1 MTSCNWLLWVLQLV
15 VPRFGSTD
23 EVERYNM
30 TGRLVGTEV
39 KVNTVFLWYESP
51 TGGESDSQIGQI
63 VCRDIRQA
71 VEVEREHRSRWDL
84 PEVDRRAELEVYLE
98 ESLKA

>member
-1 MTSCNWLLWVLQLV
+1 MK
-15 VPRFGSTD
+15 GH
-23 EVERYNM
+23 
-30 TGRLVGTEV
+30 LVGTDI
-39 KVNTVFLWYESP
+39 KVNSVFLWYESP
-51 TGGESDSQIGQI
+51 TGDETDSQIGEI

-84 PEVDRRAELEVYLE
+84 PEVDRSSELEVYLE

>member
-1 MTSCNWLLWVLQLV
+1 
-15 VPRFGSTD
+15 
-23 EVERYNM
+23 M

-51 TGGESDSQIGQI
+51 TGDETDSQIGEI

-71 VEVEREHRSRWDL
+71 VEVESEHRARWDL
-84 PEVDRRAELEVYLE
+84 PALDRSDQLEIHWE
-98 ESLKA
+98 EMHKV